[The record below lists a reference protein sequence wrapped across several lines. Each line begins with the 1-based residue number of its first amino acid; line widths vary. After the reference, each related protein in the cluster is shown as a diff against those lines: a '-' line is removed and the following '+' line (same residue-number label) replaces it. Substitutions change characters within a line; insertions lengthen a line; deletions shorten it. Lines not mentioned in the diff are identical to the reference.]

1 MRAACVQLSVREC
14 DVCDNKRRALQLS
27 ADAADRGAEL
37 IVLPE
42 LFLTGF
48 CYDLK
53 PESSPYPSLISFRAL
68 SIDSG
73 AILVGSIMASSDRGP
88 LNMGFCIAGAEMGFY
103 SKTHPFGDEKSH
115 FIPGDRIAPVSIAEL
130 SIGLEICYDIRFPEV
145 ARKLCASGADLLVT
159 IAQFPAER
167 IHHWRGLVIAR
178 AIENQIHHI
187 ACNASGPAGGS
198 SMIVGPGG
206 EVLAEAGGD
215 ECVIIADLDLD
226 ERDRVRRSITC
237 WEDRRP
243 ELY

>member
-27 ADAADRGAEL
+27 ADAADRGADL

-53 PESSPYPSLISFRAL
+53 PESAPYPSLMSFRAL

-73 AILVGSIMASSDRGP
+73 AIVAGSIMASSDRGT
-88 LNMGFCIAGAEMGFY
+88 LNMGFCMAGAEMGFY
-103 SKTHPFGDEKSH
+103 SKTHPFGDEKKR
-115 FIPGDRIAPVSIAEL
+115 FVPGDRIAPVRIAEH

-159 IAQFPAER
+159 IAQFPAGR
-167 IHHWRGLVIAR
+167 IHHWRALVIAR

-187 ACNASGPAGGS
+187 ACNASGSAGGS

-206 EVLAEAGGD
+206 DVLAEAGGD
-215 ECVIIADLDLD
+215 ECVITAEIDLDD
-226 ERDRVRRSITC
+226 RDRVRRSVTC
-237 WEDRRP
+237 WQDRRP

>member
-14 DVCDNKRRALQLS
+14 DVFNNKRRALQLS
-27 ADAADRGAEL
+27 SDAADSGADI

-48 CYDLK
+48 CYDIE
-53 PESSPYPSLISFRAL
+53 PERYPYPSLIPFRAL
-68 SIDSG
+68 SVDSG
-73 AILVGSIMASSDRGP
+73 AILVGSIMSSSDRGTH
-88 LNMGFCIAGAEMGFY
+88 NMGFCLAGAEMGFY
-103 SKTHPFGDEKSH
+103 SKTHPFGDEKKH
-115 FIPGDRIAPVSIAEL
+115 FIPGGIIAPVKISGL
-130 SIGLEICYDIRFPEV
+130 SIGLEICYDMRFPEV
-145 ARKLCASGADLLVT
+145 ARKLCESGADLLVT

-167 IHHWRGLVIAR
+167 IHHWRSLVIAR

-187 ACNASGPAGGS
+187 ACNACGSAGGS

-206 EVLAEAGGD
+206 EVLAEAD
-215 ECVIIADLDLD
+215 DEECVIIADIDPG

>member
-14 DVCDNKRRALQLS
+14 DACDNKRRALQLS
-27 ADAADRGAEL
+27 ADAADSGADI

-53 PESSPYPSLISFRAL
+53 PEREPYPSLISFRAL
-68 SIDSG
+68 SLDSG
-73 AILVGSIMASSDRGP
+73 AILAGSIMASSERGL

-103 SKTHPFGDEKSH
+103 SKTHPFGEEKKH
-115 FIPGDRIAPVSIAEL
+115 FVPGDRIAPVRIADL

-145 ARKLCASGADLLVT
+145 ARKLCASGADILITV
-159 IAQFPAER
+159 AQFPAER
-167 IHHWRGLVIAR
+167 IHHWRALVIAR

-187 ACNASGPAGGS
+187 ACNASGSAGGS
-198 SMIVGPGG
+198 SMIVGPAG
-206 EVLAEAGGD
+206 EVLAEAGGE
-215 ECVIIADLDLD
+215 ECVVIADLDLD
-226 ERDRVRRSITC
+226 ERDQVRRSVTC

>member
-14 DVCDNKRRALQLS
+14 DLFDNKRRALKMS
-27 ADAADRGAEL
+27 ADAADGGAAI

-48 CYDLK
+48 CYDLE
-53 PESSPYPSLISFRAL
+53 PESYPYPSLISFRAL
-68 SIDSG
+68 SVDSG
-73 AILVGSIMASSDRGP
+73 AIIVGSIMGSSDHGP
-88 LNMGFCIAGAEMGFY
+88 INMGFCMAGAEMGVY
-103 SKTHPFGDEKSH
+103 SKTHPFGDEKEH
-115 FIPGDRIAPVSIAEL
+115 FIPGESIAPVKVSGL

-159 IAQFPAER
+159 IAQFPVER
-167 IHHWRGLVIAR
+167 IHHWRALVIAR

-187 ACNASGPAGGS
+187 ACNASGSAGGS
-198 SMIVGPGG
+198 SIIVGPGG
-206 EVLAEAGGD
+206 EVLAEAGD
-215 ECVIIADLDLD
+215 EECVIIADIDLD

>member
-1 MRAACVQLSVREC
+1 MSS
-14 DVCDNKRRALQLS
+14 DV
-27 ADAADRGAEL
+27 ADIGADI

-53 PESSPYPSLISFRAL
+53 PESIPYPSLMSFRAL
-68 SIDSG
+68 SLDSG

-88 LNMGFCIAGAEMGFY
+88 INMGFCIAGAETGVY
-103 SKTHPFGDEKSH
+103 CKTHPFGDEKKH
-115 FIPGDRIAPVSIAEL
+115 FIPGEIIAPVKVAGL
-130 SIGLEICYDIRFPEV
+130 SIGLEICYDVRFPEV

-167 IHHWRGLVIAR
+167 IHHWRALVMAR

-187 ACNASGPAGGS
+187 ACNASGSAGGS
-198 SMIVGPGG
+198 SMIVGPAG
-206 EVLAEAGGD
+206 EVLAEAGD
-215 ECVIIADLDLD
+215 EECVITADLDLD
-226 ERDRVRRSITC
+226 ERDRVRRAITC